1 MHDWDR
7 IVEQR
12 LPRLKLPE
20 AREAEIR
27 EELAEHFA
35 EMHVDLLAKTG
46 SEEEAMRQALAE
58 IGDWRSLARKIRISE
73 ILGQLSLRVRTF
85 WLPGLMGLTAA
96 MLSGIALS
104 MVWRSMPDG
113 AGPFVA
119 RSTIRGSV
127 WRCLDFYSCRAGL
140 SVRASLGTWALP
152 ASGVFASRSF
162 HCWLSRWRIC

>member
-1 MHDWDR
+1 
-7 IVEQR
+7 
-12 LPRLKLPE
+12 LPE

-104 MVWRSMPDG
+104 MV
-113 AGPFVA
+113 
-119 RSTIRGSV
+119 
-127 WRCLDFYSCRAGL
+127 
-140 SVRASLGTWALP
+140 
-152 ASGVFASRSF
+152 
-162 HCWLSRWRIC
+162 